1 MYAIATLANNKA
13 LDDLKVF
20 LFSLQ
25 LYNENNLPTLYI
37 YCDTSINTFLETQT
51 LYKGAIHKKVV
62 LDTYNGLIR
71 SQMEKL
77 PGENYENRWVDLMCE
92 KMNLLE
98 WAHTLEKSV
107 LFCDADICFLGALP
121 EIDDSVQVGLS
132 RHYIRSSDE
141 AKFGT
146 YNGGFVFSSSNT
158 MIELW
163 KTATKSSRY
172 YEQAALEELC
182 NTYEIYEFPIQNN
195 YGWWRLLQGNES
207 IEILK
212 GQWSI
217 KRNNTSSG
225 ICVQGLP
232 LLSIHTH
239 WKTNDSAT
247 NYFNDFVLTFLEKLK
262 SVDKTK
268 RFINFIKKTRKN

>member
-1 MYAIATLANNKA
+1 MYAIATLANNNA

-25 LYNENNLPTLYI
+25 LYNENNLPDVYI
-37 YCDTSINTFLETQT
+37 YCDTQINTFLETQT
-51 LYKGAIHKKVV
+51 LYKGIIHKKVV
-62 LDTYNGLIR
+62 LDMYNGFTR
-71 SQMEKL
+71 AQMEKMS
-77 PGENYENRWVDLMCE
+77 GKNYENKWVDLMCE

-98 WAHTLEKSV
+98 WVYTVEKRV
-107 LFCDADICFLGALP
+107 LFCDADICFLGGLP
-121 EIDDSVQVGLS
+121 NIDDSVEVGLS
-132 RHYIRSSDE
+132 RHFIRNRDE
-141 AKFGT
+141 VKFGI

-158 MIELW
+158 MIDLW

-172 YEQAALEELC
+172 FEQAALEELC
-182 NTYEIYEFPIQNN
+182 TKYTIYEFPIQNN

-225 ICVQGLP
+225 ICVQGMP

-239 WKTNDSAT
+239 WKTNDISIK
-247 NYFNDFVLTFLEKLK
+247 YFNDYVLTYLEKLK

-268 RFINFIKKTRKN
+268 KLIHFIKKL